1 MRRAQRMA
9 DSLGRLT
16 LLRHRCGMRPR
27 PRQFWVNASGSSANL
42 GKHNT
47 KMTIAQTKRV
57 TLGERVCT
65 VCKLGKSRGM
75 TTKVLSLLPY
85 SLIPRRLRVCT
96 TEPADVVL
104 LRRLTRVKR
113 VRVHSSYGC
122 FPQVRGGHTS
132 YVGEIVLAEAHS
144 CCTGEESVCFYR
156 TVSTFIVRQHQQRKP
171 RHCTCSEMKTGKRHL
186 CA

>member
-1 MRRAQRMA
+1 MI
-9 DSLGRLT
+9 
-16 LLRHRCGMRPR
+16 
-27 PRQFWVNASGSSANL
+27 
-42 GKHNT
+42 
-47 KMTIAQTKRV
+47 IAETELV

-85 SLIPRRLRVCT
+85 SLIPRIWVCA
-96 TEPADVVL
+96 TEPADVAL

-132 YVGEIVLAEAHS
+132 YVGEIVWAEAHS
-144 CCTGEESVCFYR
+144 CCTGKEAF
-156 TVSTFIVRQHQQRKP
+156 VSTGLCLRLLCVSIN
-171 RHCTCSEMKTGKRHL
+171 SENRGIANALK
-186 CA
+186 